1 MLLEIP
7 IYLRMSFVDVLDIL
21 AVAAII
27 YFIFKWSRGTSA
39 MNILIAIIIIF
50 LFRYLSTALG
60 LKMISSLLGVV
71 LDVGAVALVVIF
83 QPEIRRFLNK
93 MGSKGLG
100 GRKLIMNKILGR
112 SEVKMSHPDVDEIT
126 KACREMGE
134 QMTGALIVI
143 RHSDAMEDIVETGDI
158 IDAKISKRLIM
169 NIFFKNSPLH
179 DGAMIIDRDRILAA
193 RCTLPV
199 TDRQDIPASF
209 GMRHKAAIGLSERN
223 DADVIVVSEQTGH
236 ITFVREGKAEPI
248 TNINTL
254 KLLLTNEDDKRKAG
268 DEAGVRQDQK

>member
-7 IYLRMSFVDVLDIL
+7 IYLKMSLVDILDIL

-100 GRKLIMNKILGR
+100 GRKLIVNKILGR
-112 SEVKMSHPDVDEIT
+112 SDVKMSHPDVDEIT
-126 KACREMGE
+126 KACSEMGA

-179 DGAMIIDRDRILAA
+179 DGAMIIYRNRILAA

-199 TDRQDIPASF
+199 TDRQDIPAVF
-209 GMRHKAAIGLSERN
+209 GMRHKAAIGLSERT

-236 ITFVREGKAEPI
+236 ITFVREGNAEPI

-254 KLLLTNEDDKRKAG
+254 KLLLTNEDEKHKAG